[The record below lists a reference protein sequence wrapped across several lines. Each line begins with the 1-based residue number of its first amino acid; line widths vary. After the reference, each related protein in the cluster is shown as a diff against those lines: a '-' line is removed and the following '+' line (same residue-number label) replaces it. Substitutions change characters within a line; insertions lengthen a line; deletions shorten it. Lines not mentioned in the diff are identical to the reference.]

1 MMNKIFYTPSFHSL
15 GNIIIIVDTK
25 AVKIVM
31 VICYTDYFIR
41 YRIKH
46 KINKIILKIHI
57 QLQKT
62 DVMSMD
68 NWIYSYVLCG
78 NNVS

>member
-1 MMNKIFYTPSFHSL
+1 
-15 GNIIIIVDTK
+15 
-25 AVKIVM
+25 M